1 MTQPATLDLEHLRQ
15 YTGGDVALEAEV
27 FGLFREQCE
36 IWLKTLDPT
45 GDAEAWKAGTHA
57 LKGTAKGIGAFA
69 LAAAC
74 EHAETVAGDDGT
86 PVARSVALQDVR
98 AAVDGAIAAIGR
110 HDLRASSS
118 FLKASQAS
126 SS

>member
-1 MTQPATLDLEHLRQ
+1 MTQPAILDLDHLRQ
-15 YTGGDVALEAEV
+15 YTGGDPALEVEI

-36 IWLKTLDPT
+36 LWLKTLDPT
-45 GDAEAWKAGTHA
+45 GDVEAWKAGAHA
-57 LKGTAKGIGAFA
+57 IKGTAKGVGAFA

-74 EHAETVAGDDGT
+74 EHAETVAGDAGT
-86 PVARSVALQDVR
+86 PVARSLALQDLR
-98 AAVDGAIAAIGR
+98 GAVNDAIAAIGR
-110 HDLRASSS
+110 HDVCASSS